1 MFENRI
7 QVEEGQVLT
16 LLAMRGSV
24 TLATWDQPD
33 VLIRLRDGEET
44 DLQVELT
51 ETGPAVSARAGCD
64 VKVPASLPVKVRE
77 AKANLQVTGIS
88 DFDAEQVRGNLKLSG
103 VSEANIA
110 EVYGNLRADQTS
122 SLRSAGTVFG
132 GAALNGLEVADLQ
145 NVRSNL
151 RVRGADHVRA
161 SRIGGNL
168 QATEV
173 GTLSTDQVG
182 GNATLKGISG
192 AVTLGQVAGNL
203 AAKNLSGGAKVPKIG
218 GNLALNGKIGAG
230 CTYHFHVRGNAVL
243 RLPEGASAHVA
254 LSARG
259 KILSSVALVDR
270 VEDGNTLSG
279 TLGDGGAEIAVE
291 AGGNVMLGGGSP
303 EASAG
308 IGADLGE
315 EISRQVEASLQAID
329 LEAIGRQVSEEMDA
343 ALSRLQ
349 VKLESVDWER
359 IGVQSQR
366 AVERA
371 MEQMRQNMDRM
382 VEKAAHHQEKV
393 ERKVEREQRRLE
405 RLERRRQKAL
415 EREQGVQVDLGDSAA
430 EAAYGDDRPMEPVP
444 DLDEERLSILRMVEQ
459 GQISPQEA
467 EMLLDALRQ

>member
-7 QVEEGQVLT
+7 QVGEGQVLT
-16 LLAMRGSV
+16 LLDMRGSV

-33 VLIRLRDGEET
+33 VLLRLRGGEDK

-51 ETGPAVSARAGCD
+51 ETGPVVSVRVGCD
-64 VKVPASLPVKVRE
+64 LKVPASLPVKVRE
-77 AKANLQVTGIS
+77 AKANLRVTGVP
-88 DFDAEQVRGNLKLSG
+88 DFDAEQVRGNLQLNS

-110 EVYGNLRADQTS
+110 EVYGNLKVDETS
-122 SLRSAGTVFG
+122 SLRIAGTVFG
-132 GAALNGLEVADLQ
+132 GAALRGLEAADLQ
-145 NVRSNL
+145 NVRGNL
-151 RVRGADHVRA
+151 RVRSADQLRA
-161 SRIGGNL
+161 SRLGGNL

-173 GTLSTDQVG
+173 GTLNVDQVG
-182 GNATLKGISG
+182 GNAALKGISG

-218 GNLALNGKIGAG
+218 GNLALNGEIGAG

-243 RLPEGASAHVA
+243 RLPEEASAHVA

-259 KILSSVALVDR
+259 RIQSSVALVDR

-291 AGGNVMLGGGSP
+291 ADGNVMLGGGSSQ
-303 EASAG
+303 ASAE

-315 EISRQVEASLQAID
+315 EISRQIEASLQAID
-329 LEAIGRQVSEEMDA
+329 LEAVGRQVSEEMDA

-359 IGVQSQR
+359 IGVQSQM

-371 MEQMRQNMDRM
+371 MEQMRRNMDRM
-382 VEKAAHHQEKV
+382 VEKAARHQEKV
-393 ERKVEREQRRLE
+393 ERKMEREQRRLE
-405 RLERRRQKAL
+405 RLERRHQTSV
-415 EREQGVQVDLGDSAA
+415 GHGPGGQVDLGDPAA
-430 EAAYGDDRPMEPVP
+430 EAAYEDDGTVEAGP

-459 GQISPQEA
+459 GQISPEEA